1 MPPKGSGGFKQ
12 DWDAIGKINKDLID
26 LQDAVDTTAKRYAS
40 ESKAKPEHFG
50 TVDPAS
56 GNAGTAATEAMAQIS
71 TALDDASLY
80 LAAFT
85 KKTEA
90 GVKTHQKNDEA
101 AQDDYVKTQGE
112 V

>member
-12 DWDAIGKINKDLID
+12 DWDAIGKINNDLTD
-26 LQDAVDTTAKRYAS
+26 LQDAVNTSAKRYAGD
-40 ESKAKPEHFG
+40 SKAKPEHFG
-50 TVDPAS
+50 TLDPAS
-56 GNAGTAATEAMAQIS
+56 GNAGSAATEAMKQIS
-71 TALDDASLY
+71 TAIDDASAY

-101 AQDDYVKTQGE
+101 AQDDYVNTQGE